1 MNVAED
7 ATLCIDDRAKATLLK
22 VFRDLSRIIK
32 LSDGEHNECLGV
44 FEVVN
49 NLCEILLRAIKLF
62 LGNLIDPLLAAVLT
76 DEIE

>member
-7 ATLCIDDRAKATLLK
+7 ATLCIDDSAKATLLK

-62 LGNLIDPLLAAVLT
+62 LGILIDPLPAAVVPV
-76 DEIE
+76 EIE